1 MRSPDTTSPERKEV
15 TAEMMADIVR
25 LRRDRVE
32 FTDIGAQMA
41 AKYRTDAPDKPYVKQ
56 WMHELYV
63 RALKEIPAHEVQEY
77 RAEQLN
83 LVDELL
89 REALAIMRRD
99 HLAVSQGRVVRLG
112 HPIIVDGE
120 AVIAEGEGEPV
131 LDDGPKLA
139 AIGEVRQLLARM
151 AKIVGSDSPVKVE
164 QTGSTTVNYLINGVD
179 VGKMT

>member
-1 MRSPDTTSPERKEV
+1 MRPGDTTSPERKET

-32 FTDIGAQMA
+32 FADIGAQMA
-41 AKYRTDAPDKPYVKQ
+41 AKYRTEAPDQPYVKQ

-63 RALKEIPAHEVQEY
+63 RALKEIPANEVNEY
-77 RAEQLN
+77 RAEQLD
-83 LVDELL
+83 LLDELM

-99 HLAVSQGRVVRLG
+99 HLSVSQGRVVRLG
-112 HPIIVDGE
+112 QPIIVDGE
-120 AVIAEGEGEPV
+120 AVIAEGAGEPV
-131 LDDGPKLA
+131 LDDGPRLSAITELRKLL
-139 AIGEVRQLLARM
+139 ERM